1 MFNKILH
8 QRKAQLEEQINLIEK
23 SIKEREQYLA
33 NINSQIEQ
41 TGRNLKEIQSKL
53 IKSRKTL
60 DEYHHELEI
69 AEGII
74 TMQELGMEYTPNCND
89 LNELA
94 VKKANIQKSI
104 ASLIGNNEAIITT
117 RVYRIDES
125 ETKGRQF
132 QKTFCENLLIGFN
145 SYYNKK
151 KQSVTQSNITKTE
164 ELLKKKFITINNKA
178 GLIGVC
184 INHHYL
190 SFCIQLLY
198 AELDEK
204 IAKAEERERIKEER
218 RKLREQ
224 EKLLAEAEK
233 AKLELQKQRRM
244 YEQSLAKALNEQER
258 QEFEAKLKEIDKR
271 EADVDYRINNSR
283 AGYLYVTATKAMPN
297 MVKIGVTRRLNPL
310 VRLSELS
317 SASVPFPFVCYGLVF
332 SDDAFDLET
341 KVHEYFDDKR
351 TNAANKHKEFFN
363 ITPQEAI
370 KVLKEEFGCDVHF
383 VNKEENEDE
392 NEAET

>member
-8 QRKAQLEEQINLIEK
+8 QRKARLEEQINLVEK
-23 SIKEREQYLA
+23 SIKEREQYLG
-33 NINSQIEQ
+33 NINFQIEQ
-41 TGRNLKEIQSKL
+41 TSRNLKEIQSKL
-53 IKSRKTL
+53 IESKKTL
-60 DEYHHELEI
+60 DKYRHELKI

-94 VKKANIQKSI
+94 VKKTNIQKSI
-104 ASLIGNNEAIITT
+104 ASLIGNNEAVITT
-117 RVYRIDES
+117 RVYRIDGS

-151 KQSVTQSNITKTE
+151 KKSVTQANITKTE
-164 ELLKKKFITINNKA
+164 ELLKKKFIAINNKA
-178 GLIGVC
+178 GLMGVC
-184 INHHYL
+184 INQEYL
-190 SFCIQLLY
+190 SYCIQLLY
-198 AELDEK
+198 VELDEK
-204 IAKAEERERIKEER
+204 IANAEERERIKEEHR
-218 RKLREQ
+218 RLKEQ

-244 YEQSLAKALNEQER
+244 YEQSLEKALNEQER

-283 AGYLYVTATKAMPN
+283 AGYVYVTATKAMPN
-297 MVKIGVTRRLNPL
+297 MTKIGVTRRLNPL

-351 TNAANKHKEFFN
+351 TNVANKHKEFFN

-370 KVLKEEFGCDVHF
+370 RVLKEEFGCDVHF
-383 VNKEENEDE
+383 VNEEESEDE
-392 NEAET
+392 EYK

>member
-1 MFNKILH
+1 MFNNLFKKQKQDLEH
-8 QRKAQLEEQINLIEK
+8 QLKEIEK
-23 SIKEREQYLA
+23 TIQIKTNRINEL
-33 NINSQIEQ
+33 NSQIAQADDFLHQVNQNIANYKRQIE
-41 TGRNLKEIQSKL
+41 EYKL
-53 IKSRKTL
+53 
-60 DEYHHELEI
+60 ELGV

-74 TMQELGMEYTPNCND
+74 TMQELEMEYTPNCND
-89 LNELA
+89 LNDLA

-104 ASLIGNNEAIITT
+104 ASLIGNNKAIITT
-117 RVYRIDES
+117 RVYRVDGS

-145 SYYNKK
+145 SYYNNKK
-151 KQSVTQSNITKTE
+151 KSVTQANITKTE
-164 ELLKKKFITINNKA
+164 ELLEKKFIAINNKA
-178 GLIGVC
+178 GLMGVC
-184 INHHYL
+184 INQEYL
-190 SFCIQLLY
+190 SYCIQLLY

-204 IAKAEERERIKEER
+204 IAKTEEKEKIKEER
-218 RKLREQ
+218 RRLREQ

-271 EADVDYRINNSR
+271 EADVDYRINNSK
-283 AGYLYVTATKAMPN
+283 AGYLYITATKAMPN
-297 MVKIGVTRRLNPL
+297 MTKLGVTRRLNPL
-310 VRLSELS
+310 VRIQELS
-317 SASVPFPFVCYGLVF
+317 TASTPWPFVCYGLVF

-341 KVHEYFDDKR
+341 RIHEYFNNKR
-351 TNAANKHKEFFN
+351 VNTENKHKEFFY

-383 VNKEENEDE
+383 VNEEESEDD
-392 NEAET
+392 